1 MEIILSVNAGS
12 SSLKFQML
20 ELPSET
26 LVVQGLIEKIG
37 LEGSCLT
44 YKIDGKKT
52 EVVEEIKDHKDAV
65 ELLLKTLKGANVVDD
80 LSLIKGVGHR
90 VVHGG
95 EIYSSSVVIDEK
107 VKEDIK
113 ALSILAP
120 LHQPVNLI
128 GIEAFEAVLP
138 NALQVAVFDT
148 AFHQTME
155 IDDYL
160 YPIPYEYYEKH
171 KIRRYGF
178 HGTSHD
184 YVSKRTLELMHRAQ
198 AEGTNMIT
206 VHLGNGASI
215 TAIKD
220 GKSVNTSMGFTPLAG
235 IMMGTRCGDIDP
247 AILPFLMEVEN
258 LSSEEVLD
266 IFNNKSG
273 MLGIS
278 GISSDARAINDAY
291 DAGDERAILTRKMYA
306 KRVSETIGQYYMQLG
321 RVDAI
326 AFTGGIGENAVDI
339 RKDILKLIDLPLRLD
354 VDYDL
359 NTKVQGK
366 ESKISKDKSSCEVW
380 VVPTNE
386 ELAIARDTY
395 AFLVK

>member
-359 NTKVQGK
+359 NTKVQG
-366 ESKISKDKSSCEVW
+366 EERKISKDKSSCEVW

>member
-95 EIYSSSVVIDEK
+95 EIYSSSVIIDEK

-359 NTKVQGK
+359 NTKVQG
-366 ESKISKDKSSCEVW
+366 EERKISKDKSSCEVW